1 MRDSASLGKSGH
13 RPSGRFLKTRLTELL
28 GIEHPIVQCGMV
40 FVSSISMV
48 AAVSNAGGLGIL
60 TTSEQTPEELWA
72 NIRKVRKLTNKPFGV
87 NLVPTLPRYRR
98 VLVVVVEE
106 EVPALR

>member
-60 TTSEQTPEELWA
+60 TTSEQTPEELRA
-72 NIRKVRKLTNKPFGV
+72 NIRKVRELTNKPFGV

-98 VLVVVVEE
+98 FLEVVVEE